1 MNGPGLVERSH
12 EQKAEGMGCHLRLGY
27 EVRGFCLPGPVT
39 LPLRDT
45 SGPILGLLQGGT
57 RGKELR
63 TASSH

>member
-1 MNGPGLVERSH
+1 MSP
-12 EQKAEGMGCHLRLGY
+12 LRLGY